1 MLFHRPEKKLCLLSL
16 YFVPNV
22 KNTIKINIKVEICTA
37 HASTNFV
44 SISGNTITN
53 IKVAKV
59 LACEGHFKNKR
70 ADLKISK
77 ILNLAILTD
86 YS

>member
-16 YFVPNV
+16 YFEPNV
-22 KNTIKINIKVEICTA
+22 KNTIKI
-37 HASTNFV
+37 
-44 SISGNTITN
+44 N